1 MKEED
6 RTKWKSKRL
15 ASGDIPSI
23 ASIFFIANSTSRRD
37 AAHSTRAAPG
47 TINDSY
53 GIPSGAN
60 AYARK
65 DLAINDSDKM
75 NRGNCS
81 RSWCRIAPGSMHQF
95 RSIVPRDSFNH

>member
-1 MKEED
+1 MREED
-6 RTKWKSKRL
+6 RAKWKSKRL

-37 AAHSTRAAPG
+37 AGRSTRG

-60 AYARK
+60 AHARK
-65 DLAINDSDKM
+65 ARI
-75 NRGNCS
+75 S
-81 RSWCRIAPGSMHQF
+81 R
-95 RSIVPRDSFNH
+95 